1 MRLRFNARAIAGQ
14 AELDTAIRAVTVAE
28 MDGATRIF
36 ASTDTGGGVSVY
48 RLTDAGTLRLH
59 DSALFAPSLTATL
72 SRDTAVIGAGDEAM
86 LLIGVGDGRLIARD
100 LGADGSLGPPSA
112 PFDID
117 PALSGGDRLA
127 FARDA
132 EGGGVLALAGGGVYR
147 VGGEIAFSKIDAFE
161 GQPVALG
168 LSGPGPESLLVTA
181 TPAGVKAAIVRA
193 GEGIIALGSADSETG
208 LGISAPTD
216 LETVFAHGARFS
228 ILGAAGSDSLSVLEV
243 TPDRTLVLRDHLVDS
258 RSSRFADLQDIA
270 VTEVAGQVFVV
281 AAGSDDGMSLLTLL
295 PDGRLIHLDSLA
307 SAPGATLAGITRLSA
322 THTGDALHVFAATQA
337 DAGLAHLSV
346 PTADIGDVVRGSGH
360 VVGGAGDD
368 LVVAHGTGDTLSG
381 GAGDDILV
389 AGPADTTMTGGAG
402 ADLFVMRSGGGVVR
416 ITDFDV
422 SRDRLELS
430 DYAMLRNP
438 DQLTIDPVPRG
449 AHIAFRDELIL
460 IDSHDGSTLDRDD
473 LFGPAFDGPDRLTY
487 FTETAAAA
495 RAPEPEP
502 DPDPGPDPTPA
513 KGRLLLIRSQEPNP
527 VLAAAEI
534 RFVPDDPAGSI
545 TNATADDLGRF
556 DLSAAAGETGTL
568 HILRSY
574 SAGAPALTV
583 GDALDVLRL
592 AVGLQPSFG
601 PATPA
606 DRIAA
611 DFDRDGTISVG
622 DALDVLRVAVG
633 LSTETAPEWLFLDPA
648 ADLAEVAAGNAP
660 LPDRQL
666 LTVPDTGDLEF
677 SMTVILRGNGDGV
690 L

>member
-28 MDGATRIF
+28 MDGATHVF
-36 ASTDTGGGVSVY
+36 ASTDKGGGVSVY
-48 RLTDAGTLRLH
+48 RLTEAGTLRLH
-59 DSALFAPSLTATL
+59 DSALFAASVTATL

-86 LLIGVGDGRLIARD
+86 LLLGVGDGRLIAQD
-100 LGADGSLGPPSA
+100 LGADGSLGTPSA
-112 PFDID
+112 PFDLD
-117 PALSGGDRLA
+117 PALSEGDRLA

-147 VGGEIAFSKIDAFE
+147 VGGEKALTPIGSLQ
-161 GQPVALG
+161 GQPAVLG
-168 LSGPGPESLLVTA
+168 MSGPGPGSLLVTA
-181 TPAGVKAAIVRA
+181 TSDGVQAAAVRA
-193 GEGIIALGSADSETG
+193 GEGLIALGSAGNDTG
-208 LGISAPTD
+208 LGIAAPTA
-216 LETVFAHGARFS
+216 LETVLAHGARFS
-228 ILGAAGSDSLSVLEV
+228 ILGAAGTDSLSVLEL
-243 TPDRTLVLRDHLVDS
+243 TPDGTLVLRDHLVDS

-307 SAPGATLAGITRLSA
+307 SAPGAALGGITRLSA
-322 THTGDALHVFAATQA
+322 THAGDALHVFAATQA

-346 PTADIGDVVRGSGH
+346 PIAGIGDVVRGSGH

-368 LVVAHGTGDTLSG
+368 LVMAHGTGDTLSG
-381 GAGDDILV
+381 EAGDDIVV
-389 AGPADTTMTGGAG
+389 AGPAHTTMTGGAG
-402 ADLFVMRSGGGVVR
+402 ADLFVMRADGGVVR

-422 SRDRLELS
+422 SQDRLDLS
-430 DYAMLRNP
+430 DYPMLRNP
-438 DQLTIDPVPRG
+438 DQLTIDPVPGG
-449 AHIAFRDELIL
+449 AHIAYRDDLIL
-460 IDSHDGSTLDRDD
+460 IDSHDGATLDRDD
-473 LFGPAFDGPDRLTY
+473 LFGLAFDGPDRLTF
-487 FTETAAAA
+487 FTEAAAA
-495 RAPEPEP
+495 RAPDP
-502 DPDPGPDPTPA
+502 DPDPDPDPTPA
-513 KGRLLLIRSQEPNP
+513 NDRLLLIRSHEPNP
-527 VLAAAEI
+527 VLAGAEI
-534 RFVPDDPAGSI
+534 RFHPDDPANSV

-606 DRIAA
+606 DRIAS
-611 DFDRDGTISVG
+611 DFDRDGTITVG

-648 ADLAEVAAGNAP
+648 ADLAEVAAGDAP
-660 LPDRQL
+660 LPDGQPV
-666 LTVPDTGDLEF
+666 TVPDTGDLEL
-677 SMTVILRGNGDGV
+677 SMTVILRGDGDGV